1 MRLIILLKEYI
12 KWVIVANIIAWPLAY
27 YFMHRWLEG
36 FAYHINLNILIF
48 LGSGITA
55 LIIALLTISFQTYK
69 AASANPIDSLRYE

>member
-48 LGSGITA
+48 LGSGINTFI
-55 LIIALLTISFQTYK
+55 LIGIF
-69 AASANPIDSLRYE
+69 NPEIHQVCVRSG